1 MHVQEIAMNKD
12 QAKAFDF
19 PRHKAGISRLCSLLA
34 GCCLLAAA
42 HPVAA
47 YESRGARSCQGWQ
60 ESRLDQK
67 AGFSLNAEI
76 YATWM
81 VGYLSG
87 IVAGSGNDFY
97 VGTDNESV
105 FLMVDDFCV
114 ANFRMNLAAAGTSVA
129 RQLMQEKGIVN
140 RPTLP

>member
-1 MHVQEIAMNKD
+1 MNAN
-12 QAKAFDF
+12 QAEASNF
-19 PRHKAGISRLCSLLA
+19 PCREAGITRLCSMLA
-34 GCCLLAAA
+34 GCCLLLATHQA
-42 HPVAA
+42 AA
-47 YESRGARSCQGWQ
+47 YESRGARSCLGWQ

-87 IVAGSGNDFY
+87 IVAGSGSDFY

-105 FLMVDDFCV
+105 FLMVDNFCDS
-114 ANFRMNLAAAGTSVA
+114 NIRMNLAAAGTSVA
-129 RQLMQEKGIVN
+129 RQLMQDKGIVS